1 VKHENSA
8 VTVLGLGPMG
18 TALAAAFLAA
28 DHPTTVWNRTPSRAD
43 GPVRAGATAAT
54 SAAEAVMATPLTV
67 VCLANGD
74 VVRDVLTPLAGELAG
89 RTLVNTTSGSPPHA
103 REMAQWARAHDIDYL
118 DAVLMTTPV
127 GIGDPN
133 SLQLY
138 AGSRTAFDARRAT
151 LAALGSPIHVGT
163 DSALA
168 SVYDTA
174 LLGLMWGTLTGWLH
188 AVALIGADGPGGN
201 VSATA
206 FTEVA
211 DRWMGS
217 VRAFMNGYAAQID
230 DGHYP
235 GGEFPLELHAHT
247 MGILAH
253 ASRLRGVEPTLPD
266 LYGDMTRRALAAGHG
281 DDSFARL
288 IEFIRAAS
296 PA

>member
-1 VKHENSA
+1 MKDDSTA
-8 VTVLGLGPMG
+8 VTVLGLGQMG
-18 TALAAAFLAA
+18 AALAAAFLAA
-28 DHPTTVWNRTPSRAD
+28 EHPTTVWNRTPGKAD
-43 GPVRAGATAAT
+43 TLVRDGATAAA
-54 SAAEAVMATPLTV
+54 SAAEAVTAAPLIV
-67 VCLANGD
+67 VCLADGD
-74 VVRDVLTPLAGELAG
+74 AVRDVLTPLGGRLAG
-89 RTLVNTTSGSPPHA
+89 RTLVDTTSGSPPQA
-103 REMAQWARAHDIDYL
+103 REIAQWARTHDIDHL
-118 DAVLMTTPV
+118 DGVLMTTPAGV
-127 GIGDPN
+127 GDPN

-138 AGSRTAFDARRAT
+138 AGSRTAFDAHHAT

-217 VRAFMNGYAAQID
+217 VRAFMTDYAPQID
-230 DGHYP
+230 AGHYP
-235 GGEFPLELHAHT
+235 GGEFTLELHAHT
-247 MGILAH
+247 MAILAH
-253 ASRLRGVEPTLPD
+253 ASRLRGVEPALPD
-266 LYGDMTRRALAAGHG
+266 LYNDLTGRALAAGHG